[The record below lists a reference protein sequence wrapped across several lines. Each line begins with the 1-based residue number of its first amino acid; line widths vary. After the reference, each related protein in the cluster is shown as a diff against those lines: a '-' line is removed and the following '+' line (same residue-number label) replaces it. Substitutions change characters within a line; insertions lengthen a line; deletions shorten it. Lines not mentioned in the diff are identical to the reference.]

1 MMKFKFIISVFI
13 SFVFLFLF
21 FGNVAQTNPT
31 KPLNKKAGFDMKMVE
46 KGRYLIKIAG
56 CNDCHTTGYLP
67 ANGNVPFERWL
78 TGDTFG
84 WRGPWGTTYGTNIRL
99 LVNDLSE
106 EEWVEMSKTLES
118 RPTMPWFN
126 FNAMKTLDLR
136 SIYQFVRY
144 LGPSGK
150 PAPDYLPPDREP
162 NGPYALFPAPPK

>member
-1 MMKFKFIISVFI
+1 MKNKAIIGVFI

-21 FGNVAQTNPT
+21 LRNEAQTKIT
-31 KPLNKKAGFDMKMVE
+31 IPLNKKAGFDMEMVE

-56 CNDCHTTGYLP
+56 CNDCHTAGYLP
-67 ANGNVPFERWL
+67 ANGNVPVEQWL
-78 TGDTFG
+78 MGDTFG

-99 LVNDLSE
+99 LVNDLTE

-126 FNAMKTLDLR
+126 FNAMKIIHLR

-144 LGPSGK
+144 LGPGGK
-150 PAPDYLPPDREP
+150 PAPAYLPPGQEP
-162 NGPYALFPAPPK
+162 KGPYALFPAPPK